1 MSAYELPWERTD
13 ASPIAV
19 RIAAAEARRIVEGAH
34 PPGALLTE
42 AEIAKREGASRTPAR
57 EAMLQ
62 LEAWGLVRIAPKKG
76 AVVTAVTPAERRDLM
91 ALRAMLERA
100 SAEAIARDAG
110 GQRILAE
117 GLEAELER
125 QRAAVGD
132 DDLLAFASADY
143 AFHARIIQSLGNAV
157 VDELCGT
164 LAPRFARLT
173 HAAASDRAEVL
184 AGLLDDHEALAR
196 LLADGDAA
204 GFAAALDA
212 HLAAAHDPDRGAP

>member
-143 AFHARIIQSLGNAV
+143 AFHARIIRSGGNTI
-157 VDELCGT
+157 VDEMLTTMG
-164 LAPRFARLT
+164 PRLARLT
-173 HAAASDRAEVL
+173 YQAVIDNPNPLDLLFDEHAELTDLAE
-184 AGLLDDHEALAR
+184 R
-196 LLADGDAA
+196 GDAK
-204 GFAAALDA
+204 GFGKVVRE
-212 HLAAAHDPDRGAP
+212 HIKSSHFPETRN